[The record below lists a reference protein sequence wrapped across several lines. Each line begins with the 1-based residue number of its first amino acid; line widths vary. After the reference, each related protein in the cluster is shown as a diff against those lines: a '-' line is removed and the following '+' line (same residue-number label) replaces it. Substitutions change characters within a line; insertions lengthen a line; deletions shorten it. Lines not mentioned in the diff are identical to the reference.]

1 MRLFYSPFL
10 HLANFRGW
18 STIYIMK
25 TYYGAETEKALKNFP
40 FSTHPARM
48 EFILAIVKIKKAAAV
63 ANFKAGNISI
73 EIQNAIVK
81 ACDEILK
88 GKLSD
93 QFPLSSFQGGAGT
106 AIHMNVNEVI
116 ASRANEV
123 LKNKVHPNDHVN
135 ASQSTNDV
143 NPSALKI
150 AALFLLGDLEIKLSS
165 LVKTFQKK
173 SREFKNINKLARTH
187 MQDAVPT
194 TLGEEFSSYSESLKR
209 HLSQIKYA
217 KDLCRVLNLG
227 GTAIG
232 NSINAS
238 PVYMREVYKELN
250 KITGGK
256 FYKAQNLMSKTS
268 GQTDFLII
276 SQTINNMCLDLSK
289 IANDFKFMSSGP
301 NGGIGEIILPEIQ
314 KGSSIMPGKVNPVLP
329 ETMNQLYYLVSGNN
343 LCIEKA
349 VEGAQMELG
358 VMIPVMVDRL
368 VESIKLSTEV
378 INQFDK
384 LCVAG
389 IKADKEKCKL
399 HLENSTAYATLLTP
413 RLGYDTVSMIVK
425 KSIYTKKSLRDIVV
439 GEKHLT
445 EKEFEKIINS
455 F

>member
-1 MRLFYSPFL
+1 M
-10 HLANFRGW
+10 NG
-18 STIYIMK
+18 MK
-25 TYYGAETEKALKNFP
+25 NYYGAETEKALGNFP
-40 FSTHPARM
+40 FSTHTVRM
-48 EFILAIVKIKKAAAV
+48 EFILAIVKIKKAVAV
-63 ANFKAGNISI
+63 ANFAAGNISK
-73 EIQNAIVK
+73 EIQNAITK
-81 ACDEILK
+81 TCDEILAGPPK
-88 GKLSD
+88 ERASKLSN

-116 ASRANEV
+116 ANCATEI
-123 LKNKVHPNDHVN
+123 LKNKIRVHPNDHVN

-150 AALFLLGDLEIKLSS
+150 AAFFLLNDLEIKLSA

-173 SREFKNINKLARTH
+173 SKEFKNINKLGRTH

-194 TLGEEFSSYSESLKR
+194 TLGAEFLSYSESLKR
-209 HLSQIKYA
+209 HLSQIKNA
-217 KDLCRVLNLG
+217 QDLCGVLNLG

-238 PVYMREVYKELN
+238 PIYIREVYKELN
-250 KITGGK
+250 KITHAKAGQANSK

-268 GQTDFLII
+268 GQTDFLMI
-276 SQTINNMCLDLSK
+276 SQTVNNMCVDLSK

-343 LCIEKA
+343 LSIEKA

-358 VMIPVMVDRL
+358 VMIPIMVDKL
-368 VESIKLSTEV
+368 IESIKLSTEV

-384 LCVAG
+384 LCVQG
-389 IKADKEKCKL
+389 IKADKEKCKH

-413 RLGYDTVSMIVK
+413 RLGYDKVSEIVK
-425 KSIYTKKSLRDIVV
+425 KSVATKKNLRDIVV
-439 GEKHLT
+439 GEKYLT
-445 EKEFEKIINS
+445 EKEFNS
-455 F
+455 LLRF